1 MRKALIP
8 LLILLMGAGA
18 PALSTWLYYSKPPA
32 ERTNF
37 GVLVGPALLPDA
49 LSVAQDDPEAGG
61 KWTLALA
68 DDAACALDRCRQKLC
83 LVRFLSRSRPEAEFR
98 TERVFWAAGEKDFPR
113 EVMER
118 PDCGRGSKEIAA
130 QAEPVDVLDGVRTV
144 RHGAGELAWLRAVG
158 GAEPEGQIFLVDPEG
173 RLMMRYDSG
182 SDPYMIAKDLKRLL
196 RLSRRI

>member
-1 MRKALIP
+1 VTFRQGGTRRRDITTGRAPHP
-8 LLILLMGAGA
+8 LRL
-18 PALSTWLYYSKPPA
+18 
-32 ERTNF
+32 R
-37 GVLVGPALLPDA
+37 
-49 LSVAQDDPEAGG
+49 
-61 KWTLALA
+61 ALA
-68 DDAACALDRCRQKLC
+68 AVYARRWDIEMAFARVKQHLKLRLLWSAKPGGIHQQVWATLSIVQGLQALRL
-83 LVRFLSRSRPEAEFR
+83 
-98 TERVFWAAGEKDFPR
+98 
-113 EVMER
+113 
-118 PDCGRGSKEIAA
+118 EIAA